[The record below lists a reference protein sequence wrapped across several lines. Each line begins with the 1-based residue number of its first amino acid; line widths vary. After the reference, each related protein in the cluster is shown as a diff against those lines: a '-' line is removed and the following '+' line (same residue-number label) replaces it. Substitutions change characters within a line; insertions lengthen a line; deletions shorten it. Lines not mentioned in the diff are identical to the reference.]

1 MDIQTHVKQNWHLA
15 YPVMLSQLG
24 HVMMGV
30 TDNIMVGHVGVT
42 SLAAAGLALVA
53 FNFLFLFGI
62 GVSFAITPLVAE
74 AHGENNDSKIIDVM
88 RHGVIINGVNGVV
101 LFSVVYFGK
110 NVLYHLNQPVEVVD
124 LAIPYLNIVA
134 FSLIPVMIFQSYKQ
148 FAEGLSRTQLA
159 MIVIF
164 ATNIIN
170 IGLNYIFIYGHAG
183 APAMGLV
190 GAGWATLISRFLMM
204 AMIILYIYYSPTF
217 YAYRSGFSFEKYSKR
232 LFNTLLSLGIP
243 SGFQFILEVAA
254 FDFSLVMMGWLGK
267 ETLAAHQIAINLAT
281 ISYMTT
287 AGLAASATIRVG
299 YFLGKKDVINMRLA
313 ARTLLGMAIAI
324 MACWSIIFIAGRYLL
339 PSLYV
344 DNENVISIA
353 STLLIVAGLFQ
364 LADGTQVVSAA
375 SLRGLQDVFVPSI
388 FILIAYWVI
397 GLPVGYWLAFHTDYG
412 AVGIWIGLL
421 LGLTLTAIAMFLRFR
436 MLSGKIVSEN
446 GR

>member
-1 MDIQTHVKQNWHLA
+1 MDIRTHVKQNWHLA

-42 SLAAAGLALVA
+42 SLAAAGLGLVA
-53 FNFLFLFGI
+53 FNFLFLFGV

-74 AHGENNDSKIIDVM
+74 AHGENNDEKIISVM
-88 RHGVIINGVNGVV
+88 RHGLIINTLNGVV
-101 LFSVVYFGK
+101 LFTAVYFGK
-110 NVLYHLNQPVEVVD
+110 NILYYLNQPREVVD
-124 LAIPYLNIVA
+124 MAIPYLDIVA

-148 FAEGLSRTQLA
+148 FAEGLSRTRLA

-164 ATNIIN
+164 ASNFINII
-170 IGLNYIFIYGHAG
+170 LNYFFIYGHG
-183 APAMGLV
+183 GIPAMGLV

-204 AMIILYIYYSPTF
+204 AMIIFYIYYAPTF
-217 YAYRSGFSFEKYSKR
+217 RAYRSGFSFEHYSKR
-232 LFNTLLSLGIP
+232 LFYMLLSLGIP
-243 SGFQFILEVAA
+243 SGVQFILEVAA
-254 FDFSLVMMGWLGK
+254 FDFSLIMMGWLGK

-287 AGLAASATIRVG
+287 AGLAAAATVRIG
-299 YFLGKKDVINMRLA
+299 YFLGRKDVVNMRLA
-313 ARTLLGMAIAI
+313 ARTLLGMALVI
-324 MACWSIIFIAGRYLL
+324 MACWSVVFITGRYFF

-344 DNENVISIA
+344 ENENVIAIA
-353 STLLIVAGLFQ
+353 STLLIVAGFFQ

-375 SLRGLQDVFVPSI
+375 SLRGLQDVLVPTI

-397 GLPVGYWLAFHTDYG
+397 GLPIGYWLAFRSGYG

-421 LGLTLTAIAMFLRFR
+421 IGLTITATAMFLRFR
-436 MLSGKIVSEN
+436 MLSARIVSAN

>member
-1 MDIQTHVKQNWHLA
+1 
-15 YPVMLSQLG
+15 MLSQLG